1 MRLKLSLITLTLFSL
16 PAFSATTEADS
27 KTFDSV
33 DQVAVNKSSQYEG
46 LANKIS
52 EKLKLFGQGQIQA
65 DAARSS
71 YEEKQRVVKE
81 LNKIAVESSQPTNNC
96 EKLRNGAKSSTFSE
110 MSRKESQFNSSN
122 TAKNA
127 FLSGD
132 RLDLKAYTDNVK
144 RFCNMQQQSE
154 GLCYFSTSSA
164 NLADGDM
171 NTAVLF
177 GTDGEETRGSEY
189 DVAMDAA
196 IQHLTGEDYLAAPYQ
211 TVETTDPNGLYV
223 EDVVLDAIPSTAKR
237 YENLRKRHSAIIGLV
252 SDGLYSSANS
262 HGYMPIDIT
271 NYDNQEVLRSSEEQY
286 SDPLAGQ
293 RPAGGGSGP
302 YVAGSSPIDPKSRP
316 AMVAQYAHSHTTKFS
331 KRFAE
336 SGKGK
341 RMGIRA
347 GDGKVATKSF
357 GYCASYVADALIDG
371 GKFNYS
377 RPNSAFQA
385 GSPLEQ
391 IGYKKIAL
399 NSKPQEGDILVLQ
412 GHGVAPSAPN
422 SCSDTGCY
430 HGHIQVY
437 TGIKNAE
444 WVSDFVQ
451 NNNRI
456 FGVPHVGYTK
466 PSVGKALYRHSSVLN
481 ESPKSE

>member
-1 MRLKLSLITLTLFSL
+1 MRLKLSLIALTLFSL
-16 PAFSATTEADS
+16 PAFSETTASD
-27 KTFDSV
+27 KDTFDTV
-33 DQVAVNKSSQYEG
+33 DKVAVNKSSQLEG

-52 EKLKLFGQGQIQA
+52 EKLKLFGQGQVQA
-65 DAARSS
+65 DAARSA

-81 LNKIAVESSQPTNNC
+81 LNGIIADSTQPTNNC

-110 MSRKESQFNSSN
+110 MSRKESQFNSGN

-127 FLSGD
+127 FLGGN
-132 RLDLKAYTDNVK
+132 RQDLKAYTDNIK

-171 NTAVLF
+171 NTGVLF
-177 GTDGEETRGSEY
+177 GTDSDETRSSEY

-196 IQHLTGEDYLAAPYQ
+196 IQHLTGEDYIAAPYQ
-211 TVETTDPNGLYV
+211 RLETTDQNGLYV
-223 EDVVLDAIPSTAKR
+223 EDVVLDAIPATAKR

-271 NYDNQEVLRSSEEQY
+271 NYNNQEVLRSSEEQY
-286 SDPLAGQ
+286 SDPQAGQ
-293 RPAGGGSGP
+293 RPQQSDSP
-302 YVAGSSPIDPKSRP
+302 YVMGSSPIDPKSRP

-336 SGKGK
+336 SERGRK
-341 RMGIRA
+341 MGVRA
-347 GDGKVATKSF
+347 GSGKLATKSL

-377 RPNSAFQA
+377 RPNSEFQA
-385 GSPLEQ
+385 KSPLEQ
-391 IGYKKIAL
+391 IGHKQIAL

-412 GHGVAPSAPN
+412 GHGVSPAPPN
-422 SCSDTGCY
+422 SCNKTGCY
-430 HGHIQVY
+430 HGHIQIY

-456 FGVPHVGYTK
+456 FGVPHNGYTK
-466 PSVGKALYRHSSVLN
+466 PNVGKALYRHNSVMN
-481 ESPKSE
+481 EQSKTDQ